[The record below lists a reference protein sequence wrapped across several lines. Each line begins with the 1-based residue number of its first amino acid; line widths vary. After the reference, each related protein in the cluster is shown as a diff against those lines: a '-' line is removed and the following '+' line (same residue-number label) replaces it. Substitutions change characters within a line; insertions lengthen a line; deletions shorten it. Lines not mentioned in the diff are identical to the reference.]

1 MSCRDNFKSDEQNV
15 TEDLNQ
21 DNGKLGHNVF
31 FVYYSLIISSQQLS
45 YQYCYTA
52 LKLIGINCEETSS
65 ELGTTVLHIHKYNG
79 ITLHVLLFCRR

>member
-1 MSCRDNFKSDEQNV
+1 MTLSSNAIHYWYCIIIAHPSAESSHENQLDDQNVSCRDNFKSDEQNV

-45 YQYCYTA
+45 YQYCYR
-52 LKLIGINCEETSS
+52 S
-65 ELGTTVLHIHKYNG
+65 
-79 ITLHVLLFCRR
+79 